1 MSNLTPD
8 EIKRLKVA
16 KVKCEKEMLF
26 FTRYFFKA
34 IHKRK
39 FMVGPHHVIIA
50 NALERVMR
58 GECKK
63 LIINIAPR
71 FGKTEL
77 AVINFIAYA
86 LALNPS
92 SNFMHLSYSDDL
104 VLENSEKIRDIIE
117 SDEYKTLFGNVQLKK
132 DSKAKKKW
140 KTEAGGSIYV
150 ASAAGQVTGFGAGK
164 VDDDDT
170 QTDIQSD
177 IDILNFIDGI
187 DDKRGFNGA
196 IIIDDP
202 IKPAD
207 TDYTTRREKVN
218 QRFENTIRNRV
229 NSRNTPI
236 VIIMQRLHPED
247 LCGYLM
253 ESEPDEWEVIKLPV
267 VWDKDSIKTAQKY
280 GFDISGIKIGDPLW
294 PFKLNHEEIAK
305 EKKKAR
311 LKNTTH
317 FETQF
322 MQDPQ
327 PKEGLCFAK
336 SELQYLDDI
345 KFDRM
350 MEQPGIEL
358 FYGDTADEGEDNYS
372 MPMAK
377 IINGKVYIH
386 DVIFA
391 QDNLSAIEPRIIVAV
406 GDHSPVKVFIE
417 ANNAGSLHIKDL
429 RKNIPAYQNVINK
442 RLAKSGKSKM
452 STKVHG
458 VKNTTNKLIR
468 ILSQEG
474 FIKDHFVFR
483 AEIVPDSE
491 YGKFMKQIWRYL
503 KNGKEKRDDAPDSI
517 AGLAYVVRTF
527 YGQLF
532 N

>member
-1 MSNLTPD
+1 MTTD

-16 KVKCEKEMLF
+16 KVKCERSLLF
-26 FTRYFFKA
+26 STRYFFKA
-34 IHKRK
+34 VHHRK
-39 FMVGPHHVIIA
+39 FVVGPHHEIIA

-92 SNFMHLSYSDDL
+92 CNFMHLSYSDDL

-117 SDEYKTLFGNVQLKK
+117 SDEYRQLFGNVQLKK

-140 KTEAGGSIYV
+140 KTEAGGSLYV

-164 VDDDDT
+164 VDNEDAD
-170 QTDIQSD
+170 SD
-177 IDILNFIDGI
+177 IEQDMDLMNFIDGI
-187 DDKRGFNGA
+187 DDKKGFNGC

-202 IKPAD
+202 IKPED

-218 QRFENTIRNRV
+218 QRFETTIRNRV
-229 NSRNTPI
+229 NSRNTPLI
-236 VIIMQRLHPED
+236 IIMQRLHPED
-247 LCGYLM
+247 LCGYLI

-267 VWDKDSIKTAQKY
+267 LWDENSLDTARKY
-280 GFDISGIKIGDPLW
+280 EVDVEGIKPGDPLW
-294 PFKLNHEEIAK
+294 PFKMNYDEIEK

-311 LKNTTH
+311 LKGTTH

-336 SELQYLDDI
+336 KELNYLDDI
-345 KFDRM
+345 GFDKM
-350 MEQPGIEL
+350 LAMPGIDL
-358 FYGDTADEGEDNYS
+358 FYGDTADEGKDNYS
-372 MPMAK
+372 MPFAK
-377 IINGKVYIH
+377 IINGKVYVH
-386 DVIFA
+386 DCIFT
-391 QDNLSAIEPRIIVAV
+391 QDNLGAVEPRIIASV
-406 GDHSPVKVFIE
+406 GEYNPTKLFIE
-417 ANNAGSLHIKDL
+417 ANNAGALHIKDL
-429 RKNIPAYQNVINK
+429 KKNIPLFLGEVNK
-442 RLAKSGKSKM
+442 RRMKTGKNKM
-452 STKVHG
+452 TSPKIHG
-458 VKNTTNKLIR
+458 IKNTTNKLIR
-468 ILSQEG
+468 ILQQES
-474 FIKDHFVFR
+474 FIKDNFVFR
-483 AEIVPDSE
+483 CEFAPGSE
-491 YGKFMKQIWRYL
+491 YAKFMKQIWRYL
-503 KNGKEKRDDAPDSI
+503 KNGKETADDAPDSI
-517 AGLAYVVRTF
+517 AGLAYVCRIF
-527 YGQLF
+527 YGQFF